1 MSGGAPLALFFLG
14 PSVPAAHFPARAFRA
29 ARSAP
34 SRSASRWA
42 LARRSARCFA
52 WSASTFWSTAS
63 IRRLMPRGGASA
75 FTRAPGSSRVGG
87 SGGVAFPGSRPGA
100 RAAGP
105 RRPAGRPPRGPGALA
120 RLPRRAP
127 GVTPTRFAP
136 APTPRSSACAGGRPP
151 GRGSRRHRGK
161 IGARVR
167 TDHAGP
173 AASTRDTAPRS
184 PAPRTLAA
192 ALHSGL
198 TRAGYAAALS
208 RGGWFRS
215 SLAPPSAPPDKLPHC
230 VAARVDV
237 KHVKVGGA
245 PVPGKLDFKLHLRL
259 LDGALPHRT
268 RLPDPRAAPQPI
280 PVAIGEPALFDR
292 VAGLLAE
299 HALVWHLAPRGIS
312 WERSSH
318 MPRALTPGCVN
329 QGARRRQPES
339 TPIAGRKVSAPRP
352 RYRPKVLDPKP

>member
-1 MSGGAPLALFFLG
+1 MSGGAPRALFCLG
-14 PSVPAAHFPARAFRA
+14 PSVRAAHSPPRPFGP

-34 SRSASRWA
+34 PRSAPRWA
-42 LARRSARCFA
+42 LARRSARCLA

-75 FTRAPGSSRVGG
+75 FPRAPGSPRVGG

-100 RAAGP
+100 RDAGP
-105 RRPAGRPPRGPGALA
+105 RRPGGRPPRGPVALA
-120 RLPRRAP
+120 RLARRAP
-127 GVTPTRFAP
+127 GITPPRFAP
-136 APTPRSSACAGGRPP
+136 TPTPRSSACAGGRPP
-151 GRGSRRHRGK
+151 GRVSRRHPGK

-245 PVPGKLDFKLHLRL
+245 PVPGKLDFKLHLRF
-259 LDGALPHRT
+259 LDRPVAHPT
-268 RLPDPRAAPQPI
+268 RRPDARAAPQPI
-280 PVAIGEPALFDR
+280 PGAIGEPALFDR
-292 VAGLLAE
+292 LAGLLAE
-299 HALVWHLAPRGIS
+299 HALAWHLALRGIS
-312 WERSSH
+312 GERSSH
-318 MPRALTPGCVN
+318 MPRALTPGGVN

-339 TPIAGRKVSAPRP
+339 TPIAGRKVGAARP
-352 RYRPKVLDPKP
+352 RYRPKVLDP